1 MVRRHAILAL
11 AALIFGAGCHAG
23 PAGGLTRSEPPLAKE
38 TISKTRII
46 AKINKNSA
54 SIRSLQAYPAIAA
67 KESEGRSVG
76 LRGRMAMDR
85 PKDFRLEIAF
95 HNRPLADIGSNDQ
108 GFWFWVK
115 DEDKKDQAIYVCD
128 YEHVD
133 ASPLTVTMQPE
144 WIMEAMGL
152 REISEREAATISAEK
167 GDKPGQLVLTQFRK
181 DEAKRQTYT
190 KVTVVD
196 EQTGEIKEHRLY
208 SGAKKELLA
217 RATIT
222 ETQRIQMKP
231 TDDNPSGSVVDFP
244 SKIQLEWIV
253 EKFSLDITMGKPNI
267 NPQFPSEQR
276 MALFTE
282 PTISGAKRQNLA
294 LLGNG
299 SAPASSRIY
308 ESSPRSGVRL
318 GQPEAEPN
326 GVEGA
331 TRSRGDSQS
340 LSADLSDSP
349 SRPSEYVGPQVPR
362 GTDPEAVQA
371 SANRRGWGSPIVE
384 Q

>member
-11 AALIFGAGCHAG
+11 VALISGAGCHAG

-38 TISKTRII
+38 TISKTRFI
-46 AKINKNSA
+46 AKHNKNAA
-54 SIRSLQAYPAIAA
+54 SILSLQASPSITVRDG
-67 KESEGRSVG
+67 EGHQ
-76 LRGRMAMDR
+76 GRLSGKMAMDR
-85 PKDFRLEIAF
+85 PKDFRLEISL
-95 HNRPLADIGSNDQ
+95 HGRPQADIGSNDQ

-115 DEDKKDQAIYVCD
+115 DNKDQAIYVCD

-167 GDKPGQLVLTQFRK
+167 GDKPGQLVLTQLRK
-181 DEAKRQTYT
+181 DESKNQTYT

-196 EQTGEIKEHRLY
+196 EQTGSIKEHRLY
-208 SGAKKELLA
+208 SGAKKDLLA

-222 ETQRIQMKP
+222 ETKQIQMKP
-231 TDDNPSGSVVDFP
+231 TDENPSGSLVDFP
-244 SKIQLEWIV
+244 SRIQLEWIV
-253 EKFSLDITMGKPNI
+253 ENFSLDITMDPSTKI
-267 NPQFPSEQR
+267 NPQFPPKQR

-299 SAPASSRIY
+299 SSPKSWIR
-308 ESSPRSGVRL
+308 ESSPRSGMGIRL
-318 GQPEAEPN
+318 GQPEAESN